1 MLLRPLSHSSHRA
14 SPLQMLQL
22 AVLLCALVVAPWLGQ
37 LHRVLHAA
45 PAGGVAVATP
55 AFAASH
61 ALPGTAGALDHHDH
75 AHGGLAGLFG
85 DHLTGGDCR
94 LYDQLGQPD
103 LACGVPALALPVL
116 VPTALVLAWREG
128 EALARRAALFD
139 ARAPPA
145 FR

>member
-1 MLLRPLSHSSHRA
+1 
-14 SPLQMLQL
+14 MLQL

-45 PAGGVAVATP
+45 PTGGVVAAAAP
-55 AFAASH
+55 AFAPSY
-61 ALPGTAGALDHHDH
+61 ALPETAGAPAHHGH
-75 AHGGLAGLFG
+75 AHGGLADLFG

-116 VPTALVLAWREG
+116 VPTALALAWREG
-128 EALARRAALFD
+128 EVLARRAALFD